1 MEFTITSIV
10 FLFVISF
17 FAGLIDSIA
26 GGGGLLTIPS
36 LLIAGLQPQYA
47 LGTNKLI
54 SSSGTSIAVLNFLRK
69 KKIVL
74 RIVLSGIIFAL
85 IGGFIGSRFALSV
98 NQQTLGKIIIFLLP
112 VAALFI
118 LYPKNSIKRNK
129 ALSKKDLF
137 FKVPF
142 ICLII

>member
-54 SSSGTSIAVLNFLRK
+54 SSSGTSIAVLNFLRNK
-69 KKIVL
+69 KVLLKIAV
-74 RIVLSGIIFAL
+74 SGVIFAL
-85 IGGFIGSRFALSV
+85 IGGFFGSRAVLVIS
-98 NQQTLGKIIIFLLP
+98 QHTLGKIIIFLLP
-112 VAALFI
+112 IAALST
-118 LYPKNSIKRNK
+118 L
-129 ALSKKDLF
+129 
-137 FKVPF
+137 
-142 ICLII
+142 